1 MITTRWIDTDTARI
15 AVHARGHG
23 PVALLVHGYPL
34 DHRMWLETLRS
45 PLAARRTLV
54 AVDLRGHGQSPWMGD
69 REHGM
74 ELLAQDLADVLQVLT
89 DEPADVVALS
99 MGGYVALALQALH
112 PQLFRSLCLCD
123 TRAAAD
129 TEAARAARQ
138 ASLTTVVQQG
148 RRALADGMLGKLL
161 APQADLLARGRI
173 QSMIEGTAVETIL
186 ADLHGLMARPDRT
199 SMLSKIHVPTLV
211 VVGEHDAITPPVEA
225 RAMAAAIPGARCEV
239 VPGAGHMV
247 PIEAP
252 EAFVSLLGSF
262 WRD

>member
-1 MITTRWIDTDTARI
+1 MITTRCIDTDTARI
-15 AVHARGHG
+15 AVHARGRG

-74 ELLAQDLADVLQVLT
+74 DLLANDLADVLTVLT
-89 DEPADVVALS
+89 DQPADVVALS
-99 MGGYVALALQALH
+99 MGGYVALALQAQAPH
-112 PQLFRSLCLCD
+112 LFRSLCLVD
-123 TRAAAD
+123 TRATAD
-129 TEAARAARQ
+129 TDAVRAARF

-148 RRALADGMLGKLL
+148 RRAIADSMLGKLL
-161 APQADLLARGRI
+161 APQADLLARGRV
-173 QSMIEGTAVETIL
+173 QSMIEGTPVETIL
-186 ADLHGLMARPDRT
+186 ADLQGLMARPDRT
-199 SMLSKIHVPTLV
+199 PLLSKITVPTLV
-211 VVGEHDAITPPVEA
+211 VVGEHDAITPPAEA

-252 EAFVSLLGSF
+252 DTFVRLLDSF